1 MVKGILSGW
10 NSKFEAGI
18 KPTNYIGDIFGTLGG
33 TPDFGP
39 GNAFGGAPQ
48 TTETEE
54 TSTVSRRDFYKKD
67 LTRATMKGALGAEV
81 ARRANG
87 NA

>member
-1 MVKGILSGW
+1 VI
-10 NSKFEAGI
+10 F
-18 KPTNYIGDIFGTLGG
+18 FGTLRG

-39 GNAFGGAPQ
+39 GNGGVP
-48 TTETEE
+48 E
-54 TSTVSRRDFYKKD
+54 TSAMEESRMM
-67 LTRATMKGALGAEV
+67 MKGALGALGAEV